1 MAPTFDEDNGPGR
14 LRSLWSAG
22 EDLTAAA
29 ADRAELEAALA
40 AAQRDYN
47 AALAA
52 RSALLGA
59 LAGMQSAYAAAHVKA
74 VEAGWSST
82 ELSDAG
88 LPAPTA
94 RHSGAREPVRP
105 PVAPPGAPPVTAP
118 DASPSPPAPPAVVPP
133 SGTSVVPASSTAV
146 VPPSQTAVRRPPEVP
161 PPAGPRSSWDAE
173 QTANLVTSRSTD
185 NPVWYESM
193 RYSRISPPTAAF
205 DVADLDRAP
214 WTGLPTP
221 SGPADRRENPG
232 RDADGDD
239 PT

>member
-47 AALAA
+47 VALAA

-94 RHSGAREPVRP
+94 RHSGAREPARP
-105 PVAPPGAPPVTAP
+105 PVAPPVTAP
-118 DASPSPPAPPAVVPP
+118 DASPSPPAPTAVVPP
-133 SGTSVVPASSTAV
+133 SGTAIAPPSSTAV
-146 VPPSQTAVRRPPEVP
+146 APPRQTAVRRPPEVP

-193 RYSRISPPTAAF
+193 RYSRISPSTAAF
-205 DVADLDRAP
+205 DVADLDVAP
-214 WTGLPTP
+214 WAGLPTP
-221 SGPADRRENPG
+221 SGPAERRENPG
-232 RDADGDD
+232 SDTGGDD

>member
-29 ADRAELEAALA
+29 ADRAVLEAALA

-52 RSALLGA
+52 RSALLGTV
-59 LAGMQSAYAAAHVKA
+59 AGIQAAYAAAHAKA
-74 VEAGWSST
+74 VEAGWSAT

-94 RHSGAREPVRP
+94 RHSGAREPERP
-105 PVAPPGAPPVTAP
+105 PVSPPSPLAPTTVAPPSPTA
-118 DASPSPPAPPAVVPP
+118 ARQ
-133 SGTSVVPASSTAV
+133 SSEA
-146 VPPSQTAVRRPPEVP
+146 A
-161 PPAGPRSSWDAE
+161 PAGPRSNWDAE
-173 QTANLVTSRSTD
+173 QTANLVTSRSTE

-193 RYSRISPPTAAF
+193 RYSRIFPATAAF
-205 DVADLDRAP
+205 DVTDLDSTP
-214 WTGLPTP
+214 WTGVPDP
-221 SGPADRRENPG
+221 SDPADGHNTDG
-232 RDADGDD
+232 RD
-239 PT
+239 PS